1 MNAWLVIVA
10 AGLGSYLFRIS
21 MVVLADR
28 VTMPERLERAS
39 TFVAPAAFAALAAGG
54 FAANTAGVDVA
65 GWTAPLAAVVIAVGR
80 RSPHGPPVRRPA
92 RRDADVVDPQRG
104 GAGLMST
111 SNSRSP
117 PSGRFREGHRP
128 NVRPVRTPL
137 PRKGPK

>member
-28 VTMPERLERAS
+28 VTMPEQLERAS

-65 GWTAPLAAVVIAVGR
+65 RWTAPLAAVVVAVIAVRRTGR
-80 RSPHGPPVRRPA
+80 PYAALLAGMPTLWVLSA
-92 RRDADVVDPQRG
+92 VVQ
-104 GAGLMST
+104 A
-111 SNSRSP
+111 
-117 PSGRFREGHRP
+117 
-128 NVRPVRTPL
+128 
-137 PRKGPK
+137 